1 MGVLFR
7 LKEARE
13 VILFAQLE
21 KFLWKTSQETLIT
34 FMTMYVGV
42 FFSQKKLFAVIYFV
56 RKLLW
61 WLIERT
67 YVDGSLFDVLS

>member
-7 LKEARE
+7 LKGARE

-42 FFSQKKLFAVIYFV
+42 FFSQ
-56 RKLLW
+56 RKTFRGD
-61 WLIERT
+61 IFRSKT
-67 YVDGSLFDVLS
+67 PVVVN